1 MTPQEEELLRAAGNC
16 YNACREGFDETVRMI
31 SEARGLDPVYVKNL
45 LMNLRLKYKEDP
57 TYLRLRARLPADF
70 PI

>member
-31 SEARGLDPVYVKNL
+31 SEARGLDPVYV
-45 LMNLRLKYKEDP
+45 EEP
-57 TYLRLRARLPADF
+57 TYESQVKVQGGSN
-70 PI
+70 IS